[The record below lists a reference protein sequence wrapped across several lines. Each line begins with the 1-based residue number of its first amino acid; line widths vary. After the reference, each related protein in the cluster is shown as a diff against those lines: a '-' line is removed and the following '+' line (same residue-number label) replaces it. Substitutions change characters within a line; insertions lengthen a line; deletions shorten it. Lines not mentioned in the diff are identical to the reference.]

1 MKELI
6 LDAKKVDKII
16 ERIAMQIIENHED
29 LDNLLLVGIKTRG
42 YPLARR
48 IKEYILEN
56 TGHDVYVDSLDISFY
71 RDDKKCD
78 DPFVKS
84 LRIHSVTDKDI
95 IIFDDVIGT
104 SRTVRAALKAI
115 FMLGRPKSVEL
126 AVLVDKG
133 GRELPFE
140 PNYLGVKYVT
150 RINEKIGL
158 KLKEVDGEDLV
169 YLDEKC

>member
-6 LDAKKVDKII
+6 CNSKKVNKII
-16 ERIAMQIIENHED
+16 ERIAIEIIENHED

-42 YPLARR
+42 YPFARR
-48 IKEYILEN
+48 VKEYILAN
-56 TGHDVYVDSLDISFY
+56 TGHDLYVDSLDISTY

-84 LRIHSVTDKDI
+84 LRIHSVDDKDI
-95 IIFDDVIGT
+95 IVFDDVIGT
-104 SRTVRAALKAI
+104 SRTIRAALKAV
-115 FMLGRPKSVEL
+115 FTLGRPKSVEL

-133 GRELPFE
+133 GRELPIE
-140 PNYLGVKYVT
+140 PNFLGVKFNT

-158 KLKEVDGEDLV
+158 KLKEIDGEDLI
-169 YLDEKC
+169 YLDDKC